1 MRMKFLKKF
10 FNRSLIVSLV
20 YRRFRRWIIRE
31 ALCDVFSTKFQEL
44 FIIEL
49 VGKVVIIK
57 LIIKGI
63 VIYF

>member
-1 MRMKFLKKF
+1 MRIKFLKKF
-10 FNRSLIVSLV
+10 FNRSLNIVG
-20 YRRFRRWIIRE
+20 RFRRWIIRE

-63 VIYF
+63 EIYF

>member
-1 MRMKFLKKF
+1 M
-10 FNRSLIVSLV
+10 